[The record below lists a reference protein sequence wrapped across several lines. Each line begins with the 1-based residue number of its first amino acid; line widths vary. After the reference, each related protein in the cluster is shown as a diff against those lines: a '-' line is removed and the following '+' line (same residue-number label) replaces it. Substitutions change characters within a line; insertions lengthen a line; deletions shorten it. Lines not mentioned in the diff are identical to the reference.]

1 MRDFL
6 VHLLLVLASV
16 AAAVAPLELIARW
29 RVPEQGLPQYR
40 RFLADGW
47 GPFFRQEG
55 DTLVGLTVHPYG
67 SRGVRVPARKTPGRP
82 RLLVLGESSAWILG
96 NEIDV
101 VIGRRGLQDRVETV
115 NMAYGASTWEMAQRR
130 FDEAVR
136 IDADAIVLLFGHNL
150 YFAHP
155 VNVPLWP
162 WASRSRLAALALDRL
177 DPPRSSGEMR
187 PEGRILVLREGLRRM
202 ARRARARG
210 VRLILCTMPSNLRQ
224 PPGDDAA
231 ARKDYE
237 KAQRLWS
244 AGRWDEARRLY
255 IRARDRDPDRQRAAS
270 EVNEAIRSVA
280 RGEGVDLLDFERL
293 VSARGPHGV
302 PGPEL
307 FKDNVHLNPEELRW
321 QGARILETLRISRH
335 LL

>member
-6 VHLLLVLASV
+6 VNLLLVLVSIV
-16 AAAVAPLELIARW
+16 AAVVPMEFAARW
-29 RVPEQGLPQYR
+29 RVPERGLPQLR

-55 DTLVGLTVHPYG
+55 EILVQVPSHPHG
-67 SRGVRVPARKTPGRP
+67 ALGQRIAARKTPGRL
-82 RLLVLGESSAWILG
+82 RLLLLGESSAWILG
-96 NEIDV
+96 DELDV
-101 VIGRRGLQDRVETV
+101 VIQQGGLKDRVETV
-115 NMAYGASTWEMAQRR
+115 NMAYGGSSWEMAQRR

-150 YFAHP
+150 YFTHP
-155 VNVPLWP
+155 VNVPRWP
-162 WASRSRLAALALDRL
+162 WAARSRLAALALDLL

-187 PEGRILVLREGLRRM
+187 PEGRILILREGLRRM
-202 ARRARARG
+202 ARQARRRG
-210 VRLILCTMPSNLRQ
+210 VRLVLCTMPSNLRQ
-224 PPGDDAA
+224 PPGDDAL
-231 ARKDYE
+231 AREDYE
-237 KAQRLWS
+237 KAQRLW
-244 AGRWDEARRLY
+244 AVGRWDEARRLF
-255 IRARDRDPDRQRAAS
+255 ILARDCDPDRQRAAT

-307 FKDNVHLNPEELRW
+307 FKDNVHLKAEELRW
-321 QGARILETLRISRH
+321 QGARILEALLVSRH